1 MTKAYIVTPLRS
13 AVGKAFRG
21 GLRTKRPD
29 DLCADLIRAVL
40 AKTPAF
46 DPHEIDDC
54 IVGCAMPEGEQGMN
68 IGRFAAL
75 LAGLPESVPGVTVN
89 RFCSSGLNTIAMAAQ
104 QIQAG
109 GAHCI
114 LAGGTESMSMV
125 PMMGNKPVGSR
136 TVFDGNNGD
145 YYLGMGLTAEN
156 VASDYNIT
164 REEQDEFAVKSH
176 EKALAAIEGGLF
188 KEEIAPVEAQYRTP
202 LPGGEVKVT
211 TKTIDTDE
219 GPRPGSSVAALSRL
233 RAAFKTG
240 GSVTAGNSSQ
250 MSDGAAMCLVVSEE
264 FLKRHNLKPAARFM
278 GFSVAGVP
286 PRVMGIGP
294 IEAIPRAL
302 KQAGLSINDIH
313 RFELNEAFASQ
324 SLAVIKTMDLDTSKI
339 NPTGGAIAMGHPL
352 GATGAKLTSTLVHGM
367 KRDNQKYGVVTMCI
381 GTGMG
386 AAGVFENID

>member
-164 REEQDEFAVKSH
+164 RDEQDEFAVKSH

-188 KEEIAPVEAQYRTP
+188 KAEIAPVEAEYRTP
-202 LPGGEVKVT
+202 VAGGEVKVT

-233 RAAFKTG
+233 RPAFRLKG
-240 GSVTAGNSSQ
+240 VVTAGNASQ
-250 MSDGAAMCLVVSEE
+250 TSDGSAFTLIVSEKMVKE
-264 FLKRHNLKPAARFM
+264 LNLEPSARLVSC
-278 GFSVAGVP
+278 SVGGVDP
-286 PRVMGIGP
+286 LFMGIGP
-294 IEAIPRAL
+294 CIAIPKAL
-302 KQAGLSINDIH
+302 NQAGLKISDIQQT
-313 RFELNEAFASQ
+313 ELNEAFAAQ
-324 SLAVIKTMDLDTSKI
+324 ALAVIQESGLDPNSV
-339 NPTGGAIAMGHPL
+339 NVNGGAIAMGHPL
-352 GATGAKLTSTLVHGM
+352 GCTGAKLSVQLINEM
-367 KRDNQKYGVVTMCI
+367 KRRNQKYGMVTACVGGGQGI
-381 GTGMG
+381 
-386 AAGVFENID
+386 AGIFERL